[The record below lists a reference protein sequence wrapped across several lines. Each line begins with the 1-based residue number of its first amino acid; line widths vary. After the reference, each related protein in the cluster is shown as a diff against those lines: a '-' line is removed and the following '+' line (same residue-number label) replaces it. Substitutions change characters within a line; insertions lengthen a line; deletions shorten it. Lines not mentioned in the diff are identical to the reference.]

1 MPRIYLPAP
10 PTRRLDSAPLRQVTP
25 PPPTGSSS
33 DPVRFGFGE
42 NWQRFLSVLGE
53 ERIAEAER
61 NFRTMLEIDRLGG
74 RAFLDVGSG
83 SGLSSL
89 VAMRLGAER
98 VHSFDYDAESVACT
112 RELKRRFYPDADNW
126 TIERGDAA
134 DARYIGNLG
143 MFDIVYSWGV
153 LHHTGAMWRALENAC
168 AAVAPKGFLWISI
181 YNDQGLQSR
190 IWRGVKRTYN
200 RLRPELRFPF
210 LVLAAA
216 PLELRSIAGSLVARD
231 PGAYVRSWT
240 QPRLRG
246 MSRWHDLVDWVGG
259 YPFEVAKPEEVFEF
273 CRDRSF
279 VLQKLVTAGGG
290 LGTNQFVFQRTA

>member
-1 MPRIYLPAP
+1 MYECPASG
-10 PTRRLDSAPLRQVTP
+10 TRRLDSSPLQQATP
-25 PPPTGSSS
+25 PPSATSSS

-42 NWQRFLSVLGE
+42 NWQRFLSVLDE
-53 ERIAEAER
+53 ERITEAER
-61 NFRTMLEIDRLGG
+61 NFRTMLEVDRLDG
-74 RAFLDVGSG
+74 RTFLDIGSG

-112 RELKRRFYPDADNW
+112 RELKRRFYPDKETW
-126 TIERGDAA
+126 TVGRGDVT
-134 DARYIGNLG
+134 DARYIDSLG
-143 MFDIVYSWGV
+143 TFDTVYSWGV
-153 LHHTGAMWRALENAC
+153 LHHTGAMWHALENTC
-168 AAVAPKGFLWISI
+168 GAVGPEGLLWISI

-190 IWRGVKRTYN
+190 VWRTVKRTYN
-200 RLRPELRFPF
+200 RLRPELRLPF
-210 LVLAAA
+210 LVLASA

-246 MSRWHDLVDWVGG
+246 MSRWHDLVDWIGG

-273 CRDRSF
+273 CRERGF

-290 LGTNQFVFQRTA
+290 LGTNQFVFRRTA